1 MEKIEQQIILVVD
14 DNPLNLKLLCKFLN
28 RAGLNTATAE
38 DGLSALEQVK
48 SVRPDLILLDVM
60 MPDIDGFETCQRLKA
75 DESTRDIPVIFM
87 TALTD
92 TEHKLQAFQLGAV
105 DYITKPFHKE
115 EILARIHIH
124 LELRSLTHKLAAQN
138 SELQYSQHELEQRV
152 EERTAE
158 LSQTLENLQ
167 KTQTQLVQSEKM
179 SSLGQ
184 LVAGVAHEINNPV
197 CFIHGNLTHA
207 SQYICNLLELVELYQ
222 KNFTEFPEEIQEK
235 LEELDLEFI
244 QEDLPKM
251 LESMQFGTERIRDI
265 VQSLR
270 AFSRLDE
277 AEQKPVD
284 LHEGIDSTLILLGS
298 RLQGEPDSPAIRVIK
313 EYGNLPL
320 IECYPGQI
328 NQVFMNILSNAIDT
342 LEESATRLGK
352 PKNYVPTI
360 QIRTAVETSP
370 GWLANGDEVSI
381 SRAIVQI
388 ADNGMG
394 IPEEIQP
401 RIFDPFFTTKP
412 VGQGT
417 GMGMSISY
425 SIVVNRH
432 QGRLTCNSVPGEGTE
447 FAIEIPIQESST
459 CEPKDKPLQTLMS
472 CQTRSSVE
480 V

>member
-1 MEKIEQQIILVVD
+1 MENIEQQIILVVD
-14 DNPLNLKLLCKFLN
+14 DNPLNLKLLCKFLS
-28 RAGLNTATAE
+28 RAGLNAATAE

-48 SVRPDLILLDVM
+48 LVQPDLILLDVM

-92 TEHKLQAFQLGAV
+92 TEHKLKAFQLGAV

-124 LELRSLTHKLAAQN
+124 LQLRRLTRKLAAQN
-138 SELQYSQHELEQRV
+138 SELQYSQHELEQCV

-167 KTQTQLVQSEKM
+167 KTQTQLIQSEKM

-207 SQYICNLLELVELYQ
+207 SQYIYSLLEIVDLYRQ
-222 KNFTEFPEEIQEK
+222 NFTEFPEEIQEK
-235 LEELDLEFI
+235 LDDLDLEFI
-244 QEDLPKM
+244 QEDLPKI

-277 AEQKPVD
+277 SEQKPVN

-352 PKNYVPTI
+352 PKDYVPTI
-360 QIRTAVETSP
+360 WIRTAVETSQEQ
-370 GWLANGDEVSI
+370 LAHGNDA
-381 SRAIVQI
+381 RNTCAIVQI

-394 IPEEIQP
+394 IAEEIQP

-447 FAIEIPIQESST
+447 FAIEIPLQEFST
-459 CEPKDKPLQTLMS
+459 CDPKDTPLRTLVS

>member
-1 MEKIEQQIILVVD
+1 MEKIEQQIVLVVD
-14 DNPLNLKLLCKFLN
+14 DNPLNLKLLCKFLS

-48 SVRPDLILLDVM
+48 LVQPDLILLDVM
-60 MPDIDGFETCQRLKA
+60 MPNIDGFETCQRLKA
-75 DESTRDIPVIFM
+75 DDSTQDIPVIFM

-92 TEHKLQAFQLGAV
+92 TEHKLKAFQLGAV

-124 LELRSLTHKLAAQN
+124 LELRSLTRKLAAQN

-167 KTQTQLVQSEKM
+167 NTQTQLIQSEKM

-207 SQYICNLLELVELYQ
+207 SQYICSLLELVELYQ
-222 KNFTEFPEEIQEK
+222 QNCTDFPEEIQEK
-235 LEELDLEFI
+235 LEDLDLEFI

-277 AEQKPVD
+277 AEQKPVN

-313 EYGNLPL
+313 EYGDLPL

-360 QIRTAVETSP
+360 WIRTAVETRQD
-370 GWLANGDEVSI
+370 WLANRDEAEGARV
-381 SRAIVQI
+381 IVQI
-388 ADNGMG
+388 TDNGMG

-459 CEPKDKPLQTLMS
+459 CEPKDNPLQTLVS